1 MSGSRLRHANFGNLQ
16 AILFCPIFSNF
27 LRQDFFSR
35 VHISCKAS
43 LLFWLLV
50 LLLLRSSKRTSEKV
64 QAETGTVGKVEEV
77 RQFARCWGTQ
87 PRFPRSNHCLSL
99 YKYYGMGCLQ
109 HVDFLFNST
118 PPVPPA
124 IAEAATPCCKDR
136 HFRKN
141 CIVARSPWDISR
153 MHRSRESAPSNT
165 VFLRLQW
172 KHVATE
178 HICGTKT
185 THS

>member
-1 MSGSRLRHANFGNLQ
+1 MKTSKLRHRLRHANFGNLQ

-27 LRQDFFSR
+27 LGQDFFSR

-64 QAETGTVGKVEEV
+64 QAETV
-77 RQFARCWGTQ
+77 RQLARCCGTQ
-87 PRFPRSNHCLSL
+87 PRFPRSNQCLSL

-109 HVDFLFNST
+109 HVDFLFMSSFGASNST

-124 IAEAATPCCKDR
+124 IAPKQLRNDNYFKITPCCKDR

-141 CIVARSPWDISR
+141 GIVARSPWDISR
-153 MHRSRESAPSNT
+153 MHRSRG
-165 VFLRLQW
+165 
-172 KHVATE
+172 E
-178 HICGTKT
+178 HLPTPCF
-185 THS
+185 